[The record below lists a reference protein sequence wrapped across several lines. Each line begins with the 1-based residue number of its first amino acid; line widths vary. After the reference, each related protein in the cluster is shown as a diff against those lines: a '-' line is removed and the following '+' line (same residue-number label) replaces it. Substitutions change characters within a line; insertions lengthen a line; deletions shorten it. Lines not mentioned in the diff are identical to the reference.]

1 MHDVEVIIGIYLLQ
15 VAEVLLPLQIVLVLQ
30 ILLVLKIVNWTVIG
44 VSLCPNRGR
53 TEEN

>member
-1 MHDVEVIIGIYLLQ
+1 MHDVEVVIGIHFLQ

-30 ILLVLKIVNWTVIG
+30 ILLVLKIGKRTVIR